1 MYKGWTIKPTPRSET
16 ARLRSNVF
24 KGFGNELVFL
34 IACIVTMF
42 NTMAAY
48 DEKALK
54 TQLTMYVEWRS
65 FFPIVVCNC
74 GRVGFPWTL
83 LGFIFAEYFHLEKFK
98 NCLPY
103 VLMWKNKMFKR
114 DVLSMEFVQSP
125 Y

>member
-24 KGFGNELVFL
+24 KGPVNELVFL

-54 TQLTMYVEWRS
+54 TQLAMYVE
-65 FFPIVVCNC
+65 
-74 GRVGFPWTL
+74 
-83 LGFIFAEYFHLEKFK
+83 
-98 NCLPY
+98 
-103 VLMWKNKMFKR
+103 
-114 DVLSMEFVQSP
+114 
-125 Y
+125 

>member
-1 MYKGWTIKPTPRSET
+1 
-16 ARLRSNVF
+16 
-24 KGFGNELVFL
+24 
-34 IACIVTMF
+34 MF

-83 LGFIFAEYFHLEKFK
+83 LGFIFAEILPSRKIQKSSSVCTYVEKQ
-98 NCLPY
+98 
-103 VLMWKNKMFKR
+103 
-114 DVLSMEFVQSP
+114 DV
-125 Y
+125 